1 MNLSHI
7 LVFLCYFC
15 FYLVE
20 SLECHPF
27 SLASY
32 NIHGL
37 PMIMTFDETYKRMK
51 EISEVMNTQNVD
63 VINFQEDWTTHGN
76 NILISNLEKYSWNQ
90 RLTEFT
96 HTYSIFGSGLLQM
109 SKNIPVNSSQIV
121 YTDRYGYDDM
131 WANKGFQIM
140 RLGNIDIY
148 NTHMDAGKTSGD
160 SQAREKEINQLIEYA
175 TTWSHGRAI
184 IIGGDTNLHASDVD
198 SYDTLINSLNLTEIT
213 NQSHIDKF
221 LYRNSTDTQLIP
233 INVTIVE
240 NSTLSDHSMIYLNI
254 LHCSLKGCGEM

>member
-1 MNLSHI
+1 MDFSHI

-15 FYLVE
+15 FLVQ
-20 SLECHPF
+20 SHECQPF

-51 EISEVMNTQNVD
+51 EIGDVMNAKNVD
-63 VINFQEDWTTHGN
+63 VINFQEDWTQHGN
-76 NILISNLEKYSWNQ
+76 KILISNLEKYSWNQ

-96 HTYSIFGSGLLQM
+96 HAYSIFGSGLLQM
-109 SKNIPVNSSQIV
+109 SKVVPDNSSQIV

-175 TTWSHGRAI
+175 SVWSRDRAI

-198 SYDTLINSLNLTEIT
+198 SYDRLINSLNLTEIT
-213 NQSHIDKF
+213 NQAVIDKF
-221 LYRNSTDTQLIP
+221 LYRNSSVTQIIP

-240 NSTLSDHSMIYLNI
+240 NSTLSDHSMIYLDLYI
-254 LHCSLKGCGEM
+254 C